1 MSFLKSKM
9 NLLGT
14 TVVAASLSFMP
25 VIASA
30 TPQDEMAAPQGS
42 VGFAGSDLNAD
53 GVLDM
58 SEFTLYAGDQAVAG
72 DADYT
77 AVVSSGDYETAF
89 RLLDAD
95 GNGSLSA
102 EEVSGESDGIDED
115 IAPESE
121 TDTESEY

>member
-1 MSFLKSKM
+1 M

-14 TVVAASLSFMP
+14 TVVVASLSLTP

-53 GVLDM
+53 GALDM

-102 EEVSGESDGIDED
+102 EEVSGESDDLDED

>member
-14 TVVAASLSFMP
+14 TVVVASLSLTP

-53 GVLDM
+53 GALDM

-102 EEVSGESDGIDED
+102 EEVSGESDDLDED